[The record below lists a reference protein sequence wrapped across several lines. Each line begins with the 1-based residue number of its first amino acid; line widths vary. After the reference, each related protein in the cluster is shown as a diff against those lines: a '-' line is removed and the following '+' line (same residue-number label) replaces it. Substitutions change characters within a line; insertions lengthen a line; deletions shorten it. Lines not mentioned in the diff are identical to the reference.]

1 MRIVAG
7 GQVHRA
13 SCESW
18 QRHLGRRRPVSAPDL
33 RQALGTGTIASVA
46 ERTLSAHGNR
56 VVLDVDGRRAT
67 GNDLLA
73 WSRSVAEALAAHG
86 ARPGDRVLLGM
97 PTSLDFVS
105 GYLGTLRAGC
115 SAVLAGPASTRQEL
129 AQLLITGDPAWGVV
143 SPAVAETLGGLCV
156 PGCNRQVGSGTL
168 LVRFA
173 GASPKRTAPRGA
185 GSSNPRQAEDE
196 AVLAY
201 TSGST
206 GEPKGVPLSHANLL
220 ASMRAAMAAWR
231 WSPADV
237 TVHCLP
243 LHHQHGLGSI
253 HALVLGGGRTVI
265 KSRFDPGE
273 LAATVRSEHA
283 TVLLAVPAIYRRLL
297 ETAPGRA
304 QFASLRLA
312 VSGSAPLS
320 PAVFE
325 GIAETT
331 GQIPVERY
339 GLTESGLDVSS
350 LCNGTRKAGSVGYPL
365 PGVEAVVGD
374 AELEH
379 EAAPGTDGEI
389 LLRGPQ
395 VFSGYPGAGAGREEG
410 FTKGGWL
417 RTGDVGRIDPQ
428 DGSLSLTGR
437 SKDVIISGGLNV
449 YPREVELVLEQHPA
463 LAAVA
468 VGGVSSERW
477 GEAVCAFLVPRP
489 GGRPQREELVAL
501 CRRSLA
507 PHKHPK
513 RFVLVAELPRSDMG
527 KVLRPSLGSLAD
539 SGEPLH

>member
-1 MRIVAG
+1 MTIVAG
-7 GQVHRA
+7 GQVHRP
-13 SCESW
+13 SYESW
-18 QRHLGRRRPVSAPDL
+18 ERHLGRRRPVSAPDL
-33 RQALGTGTIASVA
+33 RRALGTGTIASVA
-46 ERTLSAHGNR
+46 ERTLSAHANH
-56 VVLDVDGRRAT
+56 VLLNVDGRRAT

-73 WSRSVAEALAAHG
+73 WSRSVAEVLAAHG
-86 ARPGDRVLLGM
+86 ARPGDRVLLSM
-97 PTSLDFVS
+97 PTSLDFVT

-115 SAVLAGPASTRQEL
+115 SAVLANPTLTRPEL
-129 AQLLITGDPAWGVV
+129 TQLLTTGNPAYGIV
-143 SPAVAETLGGLCV
+143 SPAVAETLGGLSM
-156 PGCNRQVGSGTL
+156 PGYPRQVGSGTL

-173 GASPKRTAPRGA
+173 CASPERTTPLGA
-185 GSSNPRQAEDE
+185 GNSNPRQPEDE
-196 AVLAY
+196 AVLAH

-206 GEPKGVPLSHANLL
+206 GEPKGVPLSHTNLL
-220 ASMRAAMAAWR
+220 ASMRGAMAAWR

-243 LHHQHGLGSI
+243 LYHQHGLGSI

-265 KSRFDPGE
+265 KSRFDAEE

-297 ETAPGRA
+297 EAAPDRA

-320 PAVFE
+320 RALFE

-331 GQIPVERY
+331 GRMPVERY
-339 GLTESGLDVSS
+339 GLTESGLDVSN
-350 LCNGTRKAGSVGYPL
+350 LYNGRRKAGSVGYAL
-365 PGVEAVVGD
+365 PGVEAIVGD

-379 EAAPGTDGEI
+379 EVAPGTDGEI

-395 VFSGYPGAGAGREEG
+395 AFSGYLGSGAGRDEG
-410 FTKGGWL
+410 FTKDGWL
-417 RTGDVGRIDPQ
+417 RTGDVGRVDPE
-428 DGSLSLTGR
+428 DGSLSITGR
-437 SKDVIISGGLNV
+437 SKEVIISGGLNV

-468 VGGVSSERW
+468 VGGVSSEQW

-501 CRRSLA
+501 CRRFLA

-513 RFVLVAELPRSDMG
+513 RFVLVAELPRNDMG
-527 KVLRPSLGSLAD
+527 KVLRHSLPSLAD
-539 SGEPLH
+539 TGEALD